1 MSGLRRTVLGLA
13 LLGTMAPA
21 ARAASPLPGPVPDY
35 ESVGTVVAHARV
47 PELAPALDRAL
58 RGLLGA
64 DYVVDRSDPCG
75 TESGIQCNRWPKD
88 GRMLWAR
95 DYHPIVTRRS
105 DGGYALVSYLS
116 PNPNRSA
123 YTERTAARLGTPLQT
138 FAEAHHS
145 PLRKLPLL
153 HENGNLIA
161 QGRLLFVSE
170 LLIDL
175 NRQPPAIFDP
185 TGTGFVRRTSDATIA
200 TFAEALGRRPED
212 VVVLPA
218 MPAEQSRHVDMF
230 LMALDADTLLVPQIR
245 AEAILASAAGTE
257 RTVAFQAASFL
268 DGVAS
273 KLQARGLVVER
284 LPMPGPMLV
293 PVYDHPGE
301 LQIVYDSPTNALL
314 LPRPRG
320 PRHVML
326 PIVRGAN
333 RTPAFEALRKGYE
346 KLWADFFRKRGYTPH
361 LVDTGGLGERAGLIH
376 CVTATLPPLPD
387 RARAPD
393 TMRHAQNGSLHR

>member
-1 MSGLRRTVLGLA
+1 MTALRRAAACVA
-13 LLGTMAPA
+13 LLCAPA
-21 ARAASPLPGPVPDY
+21 HAAAPLPGPVPDY
-35 ESVGTVVAHARV
+35 EPVGTVVVHARV

-64 DYVVDRSDPCG
+64 DYVVDAYDPCG
-75 TESGIQCNRWPKD
+75 AEPGLQCARWPKD
-88 GRMLWAR
+88 GRMLWSR
-95 DYHPIVTRRS
+95 DYHPIVSRRA
-105 DGGYALVSYLS
+105 DGRYELLSYLS

-123 YTERTAARLGTPLQT
+123 YTERAAARLGSPLQS
-138 FAEAHHS
+138 FAEAYRS

-175 NRQPPAIFDP
+175 NRQPPGFFDP
-185 TGTGFVRRTSDATIA
+185 TGTGFVRRTSDVTLSM
-200 TFAEALGRRPED
+200 FAEALGRRPED
-212 VVVLPA
+212 IVVLPE
-218 MPAEQSRHVDMF
+218 MPAEQSKHVDMF
-230 LMALDADTLLVPQIR
+230 LMALDADTLMVPQIR
-245 AEAILASAAGTE
+245 AEAILASAAGQE

-301 LQIVYDSPTNALL
+301 LQVVYDSPTNALL

-320 PRHVML
+320 PRHVLL
-326 PIVRGAN
+326 PVVRAAN

-346 KLWADFFRKRGYTPH
+346 KTWADFFRKRGYTPH

-376 CVTATLPPLPD
+376 CVTATLPPVPVQAGRPD
-387 RARAPD
+387 VLHHAR
-393 TMRHAQNGSLHR
+393 NGTLHH